1 MKHQQFDYLAK
12 LAKEKDITLVA
23 VSKTQP
29 HEKIKE
35 LYDRGQRIFGENR
48 VQELVDKHE
57 SLPKDIEWHLIG
69 HLQTN
74 KVKYI
79 APFVGLIHSVDSLK
93 LLAEIDK
100 QAKKNGRI
108 IPVLLQVYIA
118 DEETK
123 FGFLLEELLEYFD
136 KGIFEEYKNIS
147 IKGLMG
153 MATNTENEEQ
163 VRNEFDSLNILYKK
177 IKSNY
182 HQSNSDFSIL
192 SMGMSGDYELA
203 IQEGSN
209 MIRVGSLIF
218 GERG

>member
-29 HEKIKE
+29 LEKIME
-35 LYDRGQRIFGENR
+35 LYDRGQRVFGENR
-48 VQELVDKHE
+48 VQELVDKQE

-79 APFVGLIHSVDSLK
+79 TPFVGLIHSVDSLK

-100 QAKKNGRI
+100 QANKVGRV
-108 IPVLLQVYIA
+108 IPILLQVYIA

-123 FGFLLEELLEYFD
+123 FGFLPEELLECFD
-136 KGIFEEYKNIS
+136 KKVFEAYKNIS

-153 MATNTENEEQ
+153 MATNTENGEQ
-163 VRNEFDSLNILYKK
+163 VRKEFNSLNTLYKK
-177 IKSNY
+177 LKNN
-182 HQSNSDFSIL
+182 HNQSNTDFNIL

-218 GERG
+218 GERS